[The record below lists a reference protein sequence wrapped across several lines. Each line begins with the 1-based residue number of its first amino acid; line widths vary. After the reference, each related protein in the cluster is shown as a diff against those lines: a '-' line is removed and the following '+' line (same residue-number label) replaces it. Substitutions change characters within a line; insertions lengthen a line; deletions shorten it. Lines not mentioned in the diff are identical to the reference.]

1 MNLQA
6 GNPNLMQKALRVN
19 QLSRLESFTN
29 TTGVKAHAKV
39 RGGFVPTPKD
49 PNAVPSPQTSTPG
62 RTSSQPKEKFWE
74 GTRFSLT
81 ATLVPSRQW
90 PGWLQTKK
98 YHPA

>member
-49 PNAVPSPQTSTPG
+49 PNAVPSPQMSLWDRKPYVPEDMTPVRRG
-62 RTSSQPKEKFWE
+62 ADNHLQYK
-74 GTRFSLT
+74 
-81 ATLVPSRQW
+81 SR
-90 PGWLQTKK
+90 GF
-98 YHPA
+98 